1 MLTVIDDP
9 MDPMTDAWR
18 WGDVPARPCACPVC
32 RLNGRVWPCE
42 RELRTIRALETI
54 RERLREEAAHG

>member
-1 MLTVIDDP
+1 MLAAIDDV
-9 MDPMTDAWR
+9 MADAWR

-32 RLNGRVWPCE
+32 RLNGRVWPCD

-54 RERLREEAAHG
+54 RERLRHEEVTHG